1 MLNYLYHFVA
11 RVMSPLIF
19 NGESSPVSEGSA
31 DPKSLPTQNDDLLN
45 ELASSISSNAQ
56 IVSTFLHSEGHQAP
70 SFNRDAASTV
80 VPATAPTDV
89 QKAREA
95 LLEAS
100 MKMFQLASGPREYL
114 PNLAVNYQY
123 LSCLH
128 WLIHFGIFSRVPST
142 GSITYSEL
150 AADAGVPER
159 TLKTVARMIMTSQVF
174 YEPQPGSI
182 AHTATSAQFVTNQSL
197 SDWAQF
203 MCEASVPAALSLVVA
218 TERWPTSQSR
228 TETAY
233 NVAANTDLPF
243 FDHLATLPERTRQF
257 AGYMKNVTS
266 SEGTKLDHLLSGFN
280 WAGLGS
286 AKIVDVGGSTGN
298 AGMALATSFPELNI
312 TVQDLPENAAEG
324 AATLKPELASR
335 VTFQAHDFFQPQP
348 VIGADIYLLRM
359 ILHDW
364 AIPEAV
370 RILQQLV
377 PAMRRGSRIVIM
389 DSVLPRPGSIASTK
403 ERLLRVRDLTMLQV
417 FNSCERDLDDWIHL
431 LSLADKRLRLTD
443 VAQPRGSVM
452 SLLTVSLD

>member
-1 MLNYLYHFVA
+1 ML
-11 RVMSPLIF
+11 
-19 NGESSPVSEGSA
+19 SEG
-31 DPKSLPTQNDDLLN
+31 PKSLPAGKDDLLS

-56 IVSTFLHSEGHQAP
+56 IVSKFLQSEGHSAP
-70 SFNRDAASTV
+70 SFEGDAASTV
-80 VPATAPTDV
+80 VPATAPTNV
-89 QKAREA
+89 QVAREA

-114 PNLAVNYQY
+114 PNLAVHFPDSTKPSSQYQY

-142 GSITYSEL
+142 GSITYASL

-197 SDWAQF
+197 NDWAQF
-203 MCEASVPAALSLVVA
+203 MCEASVPAALSLVAA

-233 NVAANTDLPF
+233 NVAADTDLPF

-280 WAGLGS
+280 WAELGS
-286 AKIVDVGGSTGN
+286 AKIVDPKVGGSTGN
-298 AGMALATSFPELNI
+298 AGIALASAFPKLQI

-324 AATLKPELASR
+324 AATLKPDLASR
-335 VTFQAHDFFQPQP
+335 VTFQGHDFFQPQP

-417 FNSCERDLDDWIHL
+417 FNSCERDLDDWTQL

-452 SLLTVSLD
+452 SLLTVTLNE